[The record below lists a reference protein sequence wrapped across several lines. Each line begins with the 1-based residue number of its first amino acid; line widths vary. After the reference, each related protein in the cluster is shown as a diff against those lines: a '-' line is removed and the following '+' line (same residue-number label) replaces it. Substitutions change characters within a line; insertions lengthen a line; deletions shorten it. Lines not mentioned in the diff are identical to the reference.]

1 MANKNGFTLIETII
15 GMALLAFVIVSIL
28 GAFSQIQLNTKYV
41 NDKNLALV
49 FAESKMEEI
58 LKYPG
63 SSPVLTA
70 TSTSVIDYAYKSA
83 NSLTTATST
92 DPGKADQF
100 RRTLNITAADNL
112 KNVQV
117 IVEYGYKNPIYPF
130 RVSLNSRRG
139 G

>member
-1 MANKNGFTLIETII
+1 MANKNGFTLVETII
-15 GMALLAFVIVSIL
+15 GITLLAFVVVSVL

-49 FAESKMEEI
+49 FAESKMEEM

-63 SSPVLTA
+63 SSLTA
-70 TSTSVIDYAYKSA
+70 LPATSIEYAYKSG
-83 NSLTTATST
+83 NSLTIPTTT
-92 DPGKADQF
+92 DPDKADQF
-100 RRTLNITAADNL
+100 KRTINITAADNL
-112 KNVQV
+112 MNVQV

>member
-15 GMALLAFVIVSIL
+15 GVALLAFVIVSVL

-41 NDKNLALV
+41 NDKNLALI

-63 SSPVLTA
+63 SSLTA
-70 TSTSVIDYAYKSA
+70 TSTTDYAYKSGNFLHVQA
-83 NSLTTATST
+83 S
-92 DPGKADQF
+92 DPDKSNQF
-100 RRTLNITAADNL
+100 RRTINMTTAGNLINI
-112 KNVQV
+112 QV
-117 IVEYGYKNPIYPF
+117 TVEYGYKNPIYPF

>member
-15 GMALLAFVIVSIL
+15 GITLLAFVVVSVL

-49 FAESKMEEI
+49 FAESKMEEM

-63 SSPVLTA
+63 SSLTA
-70 TSTSVIDYAYKSA
+70 LPATSIEYAYKSG
-83 NSLTTATST
+83 NSLTIPTTT
-92 DPGKADQF
+92 DPDKADQF
-100 RRTLNITAADNL
+100 KRTINITAADNL
-112 KNVQV
+112 MNVQV

>member
-1 MANKNGFTLIETII
+1 LANKNGFTLIETII
-15 GMALLAFVIVSIL
+15 GVALLAFVIVSVL

-41 NDKNLALV
+41 NDKNLALI

-63 SSPVLTA
+63 SSLTA
-70 TSTSVIDYAYKSA
+70 TSTTDYAYKSGNFLHVQA
-83 NSLTTATST
+83 S
-92 DPGKADQF
+92 DPDKSNQF
-100 RRTLNITAADNL
+100 RRTINMTTAGNLINI
-112 KNVQV
+112 QV
-117 IVEYGYKNPIYPF
+117 TVEYGYKNPIYPF

>member
-1 MANKNGFTLIETII
+1 LVNKNGFTLVETII
-15 GMALLAFVIVSIL
+15 GVAILAFVIITIL

-63 SSPVLTA
+63 SELTA
-70 TSTSVIDYAYKSA
+70 TSTADIDYAYKSS
-83 NSLTTATST
+83 NSLSLPTST
-92 DPGKADQF
+92 DPDKADQF
-100 RRTLNITAADNL
+100 RRTLNITEAGNL

-117 IVEYGYKNPIYPF
+117 TVEYGKKGSIYPF
-130 RVSLNSRRG
+130 RVSLNSQRG